1 MLKLTAQ
8 QGLILLIAF
17 LLSGCGLFENEQGLG
32 ISWQKEDLNDYV
44 VYTYNRGFENLGQ
57 VDPVTGEVLHVFTEI
72 DSIITVVPSP
82 SGNKLFVST
91 SSDRLW
97 TNPGAVYEVDTRSW
111 EYRKVYDQA
120 AYLKRTHDDE
130 LYFITSPDETG
141 LNRAFGKIEP
151 TTGEFEVLDSL
162 DVSFRRYDHR
172 SIAIDRTRSLVYYLD
187 ENDKLNKRDWVNGDH
202 EIMYPDTTFWW
213 QAELHVSYSGNY
225 LFMPAG
231 PVIDL
236 RTREIIGSLPT
247 NNFGIIASR
256 KDEKEVYITD
266 PGRLF
271 HPLDD
276 VTGIITVYSP
286 KKNRVVNSFKLT
298 QKETKLPYRTFT
310 IDLTEKERYAVIG
323 SRGAGFL
330 VVDLKTR
337 LLINVIKP
345 FNDISNI
352 PRYTV
357 LAKRP

>member
-1 MLKLTAQ
+1 MKLTVQ
-8 QGLILLIAF
+8 QSLIFLLATLF
-17 LLSGCGLFENEQGLG
+17 LSGCGLFDNDRGVG
-32 ISWQKEDLNDYV
+32 ISWQEEDLNDYV
-44 VYTYNRGFENLGQ
+44 VYTYNRGFGTLGQ
-57 VDPVTGEVLHVFTEI
+57 VDPVSGDVLNVFTEI
-72 DSIITVVPSP
+72 DSIVTVVPSP
-82 SGNKLFVST
+82 DGTKLFVS
-91 SSDRLW
+91 SSSVSQW

-111 EYRKVYDQA
+111 GYRKIYDQA

-130 LYFITSPDETG
+130 LYFITSPDQTG

-172 SIAIDRTRSLVYYLD
+172 SIAIDRTRSLVYYFD
-187 ENDKLNKRDWVNGDH
+187 EDDKLNKRDWVSGDH
-202 EIMYPDTTFWW
+202 EIMFPDTTFWW

-236 RTREIIGSLPT
+236 RTQEIIGSLPT

-256 KDEKEVYITD
+256 RDEKEVYITD

-271 HPLDD
+271 HPSDN
-276 VTGIITVYSP
+276 VTSIVTVYNPAKESLG
-286 KKNRVVNSFKLT
+286 NSFKL
-298 QKETKLPYRTFT
+298 ENNPVRLFT
-310 IDLTEKERYAVIG
+310 IDLTEGERYALIG
-323 SRGAGFL
+323 SRGSIFV

-337 LLINVIKP
+337 SLINRVKP
-345 FNDISNI
+345 FDDISNI